1 MEGYS
6 VKIVDTSISQMSGRE
21 KIKYSSLTDT
31 ISIKDVVKEN
41 GSFIIT
47 PVDYVALEVHNE
59 NSKNKDYE
67 VYLIIDKSGDI
78 YSTSSRSLYSTFHDI
93 FSDMLGEDEEYQ
105 IKIFSKASKNN
116 ENPFLTCSI
125 L

>member
-6 VKIVDTSISQMSGRE
+6 VKIINTSIEKMSGRE
-21 KIKYSSLTDT
+21 KIKYTSLTDT
-31 ISIKDVVKEN
+31 ISIKDKIKEE
-41 GSFIIT
+41 GSFTIT
-47 PVDYVALEVHNE
+47 PVDYVALAVHNE

-78 YSTSSRSLYSTFHDI
+78 YSTSSRSLFSSFIDI
-93 FSDMLGEDEEYQ
+93 YDEMCGEDEEYQ
-105 IKIFSKASKNN
+105 IKIFSKPSKNN

>member
-6 VKIVDTSISQMSGRE
+6 VKITDTSIEKMSGRE
-21 KIKYSSLTDT
+21 KIKYTSLTDT
-31 ISIKDVVKEN
+31 ISIKDKIKEE

-78 YSTSSRSLYSTFHDI
+78 YSTSSRSLFSTFFDI
-93 FSDMLGEDEEYQ
+93 YSDMKGEDEEYQ
-105 IKIFSKASKNN
+105 IKIFSKPSKNN
-116 ENPFLTCSI
+116 ENPFLTCTI